1 MNPLKHMELIFG
13 LVVAAGLLV
22 AAAAEHNARAATPDS
37 QASAAVSQPIA
48 SAGNMAVVVIH
59 GKRMSSR
66 EKRRAALS
74 AADGVRIF

>member
-13 LVVAAGLLV
+13 LVVTAGLLM
-22 AAAAEHNARAATPDS
+22 AAAAEQNARAATPGS
-37 QASAAVSQPIA
+37 GAVSQPIA

-59 GKRMSSR
+59 GKRMNSR

-74 AADGVRIF
+74 AADGMRIF

>member
-13 LVVAAGLLV
+13 LLVSAALLTAVAAEGK
-22 AAAAEHNARAATPDS
+22 ARTATPG
-37 QASAAVSQPIA
+37 AGAVSQPIA
-48 SAGNMAVVVIH
+48 SAGSMAVVVVP

-74 AADGVRIF
+74 AAEGMRIF